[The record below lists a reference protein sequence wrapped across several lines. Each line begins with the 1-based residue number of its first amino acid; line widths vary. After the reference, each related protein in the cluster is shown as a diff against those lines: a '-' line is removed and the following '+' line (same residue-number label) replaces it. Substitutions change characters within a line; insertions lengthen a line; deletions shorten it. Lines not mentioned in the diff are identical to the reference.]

1 MALEK
6 FILKIVSD
14 LDETGFE
21 KLDNLQSEADKSVK
35 NLSNSLKS
43 LFNIKIGTN
52 LYKDLGKI
60 ADDAEILNK
69 SLKNFTLLDP
79 NSGEEFPNADKRS
92 KSKKSID
99 LSSIFVVNK
108 LNSESSGISKFFT
121 SFLNSGGLSL
131 TKIYDKFFNSKQ
143 NQYMDFQV
151 YDYGTK
157 YDKKTSTL
165 FPFFNILQPVSRAK
179 IYSNTIN
186 RAGNNFLNNTSV
198 NDFVKEIYSAQNLLS
213 DGQNVMGDIFSF
225 ENISSMNNVLS
236 SPQPVISQPEYTTN
250 STESQTVDNS
260 SIDSGLSLNIE
271 QGAIQI
277 NTTSDNPQQIGESV
291 RAALTGA
298 LDDFILK
305 RGYKKAV

>member
-14 LDETGFE
+14 LDETGFD

-35 NLSNSLKS
+35 NLSNSLKN

-69 SLKNFTLLDP
+69 SLKNFTLLEPD
-79 NSGEEFPNADKRS
+79 SGEEFPNADKQS

-99 LSSIFVVNK
+99 LSSIFTVNT
-108 LNSESSGISKFFT
+108 LNFESSGISKFFT

-143 NQYMDFQV
+143 NQYTDFQV

-157 YDKKTSTL
+157 YDKKTNTL
-165 FPFFNILQPVSRAK
+165 FPFFNNLQPVSRAK
-179 IYSNTIN
+179 TYSDIIN
-186 RAGNNFLNNTSV
+186 RSGNNFLNNTSV

-225 ENISSMNNVLS
+225 ENISSMNNELS
-236 SPQPVISQPEYTTN
+236 SPQPVISQPEYTNN

-260 SIDSGLSLNIE
+260 LIDSGLSLNIE